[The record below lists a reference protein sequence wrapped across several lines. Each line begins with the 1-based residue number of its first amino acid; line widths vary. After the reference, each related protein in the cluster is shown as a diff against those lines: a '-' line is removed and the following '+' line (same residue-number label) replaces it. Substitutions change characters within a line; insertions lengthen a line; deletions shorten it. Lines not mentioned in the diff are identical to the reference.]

1 MQILIEWPPWSP
13 GYHQGQ
19 FNGLHPPCQS
29 ISIYDLSINKI
40 DELCSH
46 RYKGLTNSLTQGGK
60 HILARKINLSDSG
73 KS

>member
-40 DELCSH
+40 DELRSH
-46 RYKGLTNSLTQGGK
+46 RYKDLMNEGGK

-73 KS
+73 K